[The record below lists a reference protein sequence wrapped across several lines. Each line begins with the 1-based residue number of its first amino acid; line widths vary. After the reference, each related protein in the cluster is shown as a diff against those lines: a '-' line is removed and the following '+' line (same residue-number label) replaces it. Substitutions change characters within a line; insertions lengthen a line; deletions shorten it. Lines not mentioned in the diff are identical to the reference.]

1 MTSAGPLAGIKV
13 LDLGKFPPTAYCTQ
27 MLVQLGA
34 EVCRVDSPGS
44 NPVMFGQGTGL
55 SAGKR
60 SVALDQRHERGGEI
74 LRRLAGW
81 ADVVVENERPGVMD
95 KRGFGPKVA
104 LAENAALIWC
114 SMTGFGQDGPY
125 ADWSGHDLS
134 YTAYSGLL
142 EGLNSN
148 LPWHPES
155 MLSVPLGALMAV
167 IGITSALHERN
178 ATGSGKHLDISLAES
193 CTWLLTGFE
202 GLLNG
207 AGFRIPASPDRRL
220 YECGDGRFISV
231 AAADKRTWAALCAG
245 LGLDDLAEGMPNP
258 MKPDTWPAAYE
269 RLAAVF
275 ATKPAAE
282 WVAHLGPT
290 GAAVGPVYAPDELAG
305 DPHAKARHALVDVEG
320 TLVPANPVRV
330 TGDVVTSRTGAP
342 AVGADTR
349 AVLLA
354 AGYAETELDDLVA
367 AGAVAVAE

>member
-1 MTSAGPLAGIKV
+1 MTAGPLAGVKV

-27 MLVQLGA
+27 LLVQLGA
-34 EVCRVDSPGS
+34 EVVRVDAPGS
-44 NPVMFGQGTGL
+44 NPVMFGQGIGL
-55 SAGKR
+55 SAEKR
-60 SVALDQRHERGGEI
+60 SVALDQRHDRGAEV
-74 LRRLAGW
+74 LRKLAGW
-81 ADVVVENERPGVMD
+81 ADVLVENERPGVLD
-95 KRGFGPKVA
+95 ARGFGPKVA
-104 LAENAALIWC
+104 LQENPGLIWC

-142 EGLNSN
+142 EGLSSK

-178 ATGSGKHLDISLAES
+178 ATGRGKHLDISLAES

-220 YECGDGRFISV
+220 YECGDGKFISV

-245 LGLDDLAEGMPNP
+245 LGLDDLAEAMPNP
-258 MKPDTWPAAYE
+258 MKPDTWPAAYD
-269 RLAAVF
+269 RLAGVF

-282 WVAHLGPT
+282 WVAQLGPT
-290 GAAVGPVYAPDELAG
+290 GAAVGPVYAPSELAA
-305 DPHAKARHALVDVEG
+305 DPHAQARHSLVDVDG

-330 TGDVVTSRTGAP
+330 TGESIASRGAPP

-349 AVLLA
+349 AVLEA
-354 AGYAETELDDLVA
+354 AGYTATEVDALLTQ
-367 AGAVAVAE
+367 GAIAD